1 MHKSKSEENCGSP
14 TCAAEIII
22 ADKYKVTVKGE
33 PFLLFDSGF
42 GDVNRMI
49 LFANQKFFSLLSES
63 ETWYADGTFKVVP
76 EYFFQL
82 YTFMQ
87 REMDSSTLALLP
99 DKAGSTYNRLLTN
112 LLEIQPQLDPSTIM
126 THFEKAAINVFEDK
140 FLAVIRGASFISPKM
155 YIEKYNQRG

>member
-1 MHKSKSEENCGSP
+1 MKRIIRIHKSKSEENCGSP
-14 TCAAEIII
+14 TCAAELII

-76 EYFFQL
+76 EYFSSCIP
-82 YTFMQ
+82 FMQ
-87 REMDSSTLALLP
+87 REMDSSTLAYMHYYLIKLV
-99 DKAGSTYNRLLTN
+99 LLTTDFSLN
-112 LLEIQPQLDPSTIM
+112 S
-126 THFEKAAINVFEDK
+126 
-140 FLAVIRGASFISPKM
+140 S
-155 YIEKYNQRG
+155 KYSHN